1 MKVGEAA
8 AGKGYQTEREIQRQ
22 EEGVKLVISGLLR
35 PRIHMGKFKQRAGSD

>member
-22 EEGVKLVISGLLR
+22 EEGVKLVISGLEAQDT
-35 PRIHMGKFKQRAGSD
+35 HGEVQTESWN